1 MKESNYLYDW
11 PAYYET
17 AFSFRDIPKEV
28 EFFDECIR
36 QYSRIPVRKVL
47 ELGAGTAPH
56 MQEWA
61 RRKIEY
67 VGIDTNENMLDY
79 ARRKAEKLGIA
90 ATLLRDDMRDF
101 SLDGPVDFAY
111 TMLGSLYAK
120 TTENINS
127 HLNSVANALSPG
139 GLYFLDWCVNFQWA
153 DPSNSDQSWS
163 IENGQAKIEVRF
175 RTEVLDRAA
184 QTVRNTLTANIDDG
198 GKLLKL
204 DAEDIVRTI
213 FPQEFLLLV
222 ERSKKFEFLG
232 WWNNWKLEAPIR
244 EATRI
249 ARPIV
254 LLRRITRDLLKQTG
268 PRESW
273 KPWQCVLGIV

>member
-1 MKESNYLYDW
+1 MKESKYLYDY
-11 PAYYET
+11 PVYYET
-17 AFSFRDIPKEV
+17 AFSFRDIPQEV

-56 MQEWA
+56 MEEWA

-67 VGIDTNENMLDY
+67 VGIDMNENMLDY
-79 ARRKAEKLGIA
+79 ARRKAEKLQVE
-90 ATLLRDDMRDF
+90 ATLLKADMRSF
-101 SLDGPVDFAY
+101 SLDETVDFAY

-120 TTENINS
+120 TSENINS
-127 HLNSVANALSPG
+127 HLNSVAKALNLG
-139 GLYFLDWCVNFQWA
+139 GLYLLDWCINFQWA

-163 IENGQAKIEVRF
+163 IAKRPVKIEIKF

-204 DAEDIVRTI
+204 EAEDVVRII

-222 ERSKKFEFLG
+222 EMSKKFEFLG
-232 WWNNWKLEAPIR
+232 WWNNWKLEEPIG

-254 LLRRITRDLLKQTG
+254 LLRRIPKNPLKQTA
-268 PRESW
+268 PKES
-273 KPWQCVLGIV
+273 

>member
-1 MKESNYLYDW
+1 MKESKYLYDY
-11 PAYYET
+11 PVYYET

-67 VGIDTNENMLDY
+67 VGIDTNENM
-79 ARRKAEKLGIA
+79 
-90 ATLLRDDMRDF
+90 
-101 SLDGPVDFAY
+101 
-111 TMLGSLYAK
+111 
-120 TTENINS
+120 
-127 HLNSVANALSPG
+127 
-139 GLYFLDWCVNFQWA
+139 
-153 DPSNSDQSWS
+153 
-163 IENGQAKIEVRF
+163 QAKIEVRF